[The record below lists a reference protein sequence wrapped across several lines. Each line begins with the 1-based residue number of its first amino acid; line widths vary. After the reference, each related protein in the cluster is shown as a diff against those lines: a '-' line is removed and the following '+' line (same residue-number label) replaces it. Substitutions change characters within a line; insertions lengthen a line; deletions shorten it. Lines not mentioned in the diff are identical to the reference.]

1 LEFPEDIKV
10 KPFYHK
16 DEFTKAFLTTKK
28 LRNARFVKI
37 FFVYDID
44 KSVERALDSLS
55 RGAESLRFS
64 ITDETID
71 VTKLLEKLPLEALPF
86 IST

>member
-16 DEFTKAFLTTKK
+16 DEFTKLFLSTTK
-28 LRNARFVKI
+28 ASECKI
-37 FFVYDID
+37 CQNIFVYDID

-71 VTKLLEKLPLEALPF
+71 VTKLLENYL
-86 IST
+86 